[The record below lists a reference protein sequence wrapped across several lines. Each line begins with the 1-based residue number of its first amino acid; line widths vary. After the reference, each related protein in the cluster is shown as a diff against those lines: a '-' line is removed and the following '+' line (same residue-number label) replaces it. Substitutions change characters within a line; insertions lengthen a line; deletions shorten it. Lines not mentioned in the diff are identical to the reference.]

1 MGHDKLRK
9 FAENETF
16 SCLLQPSAQE
26 LLADGYFNLRDHAVK
41 GHWDRFF
48 DSLAGAGSPLQDFAL
63 RAHPSQPDG
72 WAPPVHEATG
82 GHGPAGETLPPPGQE
97 SKIDDIDFCSRIAAV
112 AGARTDIV
120 LELGCGKGEYTIA
133 LAERHPERDYIGVDI
148 KGARLWKGAKYATE
162 HRLPNVAFLRTRV
175 EFITAFFAPGEVSE
189 VWLTFSDPQFRSEN
203 SRLSSPLFLERYR
216 SFMKPGGVVHLKTD
230 SRFLHEYT
238 RAVCELN
245 GLRILACTIDL
256 YGMSPGDKAAP
267 AVPPEDRS
275 HPRLRKREGP
285 TSEKSASADRP
296 GPGTL
301 HAKSERDLRAAGG
314 SGDMPP
320 YSMGWGPAQPDVCGR
335 GLPVGSPA
343 EIPEEV
349 RSVQTFYE
357 KLFLEQGYPI
367 TYLSFV
373 IDHDGPYR
381 SPVEAGTFDTDY
393 WRSVEGPRLLF
404 GHDSAETRRQ
414 KLKEA
419 AARDE

>member
-26 LLADGYFNLRDHAVK
+26 LLADGYFHLRDHAVK
-41 GHWDRFF
+41 GHWNRFF
-48 DSLAGAGSPLQDFAL
+48 DSLAATGSPLQDFAL

-82 GHGPAGETLPPPGQE
+82 GHSPAGETLPPPGQE
-97 SKIDDIDFCSRIAAV
+97 SKLPE
-112 AGARTDIV
+112 AGSRTDIV

-245 GLRILACTIDL
+245 GLRIFACTTDL
-256 YGMSPGDKAAP
+256 YYGGMSPEPPAA
-267 AVPPEDRS
+267 
-275 HPRLRKREGP
+275 L
-285 TSEKSASADRP
+285 KSLSDFAKCKVP
-296 GPGTL
+296 GPGRS
-301 HAKSERDLRAAGG
+301 ADADLSSAGG
-314 SGDMPP
+314 DCL
-320 YSMGWGPAQPDVCGR
+320 PAC
-335 GLPVGSPA
+335 SPA

-414 KLKEA
+414 KLKL
-419 AARDE
+419 RDE